1 MSLAKHAAFV
11 VASLVL
17 SGHAQAQVK
26 GMTKPMPAASAAPM
40 AMPAPVMAP
49 NLGTAPSPIT
59 SAPSVAPGVPVAAPA
74 AAPEATGAIPATAP
88 TAMILGC
95 PDEPDCPPEPEGLGD
110 ADKEM
115 LKEFAKCAA
124 EGKSLDTCLSDDP
137 PLALSQ
143 LTEEDRAQLVQCLG
157 SSDLSSTKERWSGC
171 LVGAD

>member
-1 MSLAKHAAFV
+1 MSLAKHAAFL
-11 VASLVL
+11 VAFLIL
-17 SGHAQAQVK
+17 SGHAQAQFK
-26 GMTKPMPAASAAPM
+26 GVAEPMPAVTASPM
-40 AMPAPVMAP
+40 AMPLPVMAP
-49 NLGTAPSPIT
+49 NLRTAPPPIT
-59 SAPSVAPGVPVAAPA
+59 SAPSIAPGVHVAAPA
-74 AAPEATGAIPATAP
+74 DAPETTGAIPATAP

-95 PDEPDCPPEPEGLGD
+95 PDGPDCPPEPEGLGD

-124 EGKSLDTCLSDDP
+124 KGKSLDTCLSDDP
-137 PLALSQ
+137 PPAISQ

>member
-1 MSLAKHAAFV
+1 MSRAMHAAFLV
-11 VASLVL
+11 VFLVL
-17 SGHAQAQVK
+17 SGHAQAQFK
-26 GMTKPMPAASAAPM
+26 GVAEPTPAAPM
-40 AMPAPVMAP
+40 ATPAPAMAP

-59 SAPSVAPGVPVAAPA
+59 SAPSVAPGVPVVAPA
-74 AAPEATGAIPATAP
+74 DAPETTGAISATAP

-95 PDEPDCPPEPEGLGD
+95 PDGPDCPPEPEGLGD
-110 ADKEM
+110 ADKEV

-137 PLALSQ
+137 PPALSQ